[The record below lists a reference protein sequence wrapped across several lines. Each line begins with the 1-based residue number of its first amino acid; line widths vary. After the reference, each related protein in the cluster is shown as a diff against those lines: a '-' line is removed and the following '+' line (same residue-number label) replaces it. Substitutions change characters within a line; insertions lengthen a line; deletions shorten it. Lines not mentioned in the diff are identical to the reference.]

1 MKLTIDP
8 KLLADTVTAAA
19 RSLPQRPL
27 IPVLSGLL
35 LEATDD
41 QLTVSAFD
49 YDITHR
55 GRAAADIAEPGRILL
70 PGRVLA
76 EVAKSLPTGV
86 FVEVTATGT
95 EATLT
100 CGRAEF
106 ELPTLPVDD
115 FPTLPEPPDPAG
127 TVDGDVFVTAVH
139 QVATACSAD
148 DTLPMLTG
156 IRIDA
161 DGDTLTLAAT
171 DKYRIAVR
179 DLSWQPATAGALGK
193 LLPGRMLHDI
203 TRDLGRGP
211 VTLAFDDQ
219 LAAFITDI
227 RRTTIRLIDEQYIDY
242 RARVSLDT
250 PIIAR
255 VDAPALA
262 DAVKRV
268 ALIAERNTTIR
279 LSFTA
284 GEVLLQ
290 AGGADIGRGSDVA
303 ACELNGGDIEIAFQS
318 KYLLDALNAI
328 DGQAHIGMTEPHQPA
343 LITSEDGA
351 YRNLTMSV
359 RVA

>member
-19 RSLPQRPL
+19 RSLPQRPV

-35 LEATDD
+35 LEAADD
-41 QLTVSAFD
+41 HLTVSAFD
-49 YDITHR
+49 YDIAHR
-55 GRAAADIAEPGRILL
+55 GRAAADVTEPGRVLL

-76 EVAKSLPTGV
+76 EVAKSLPSSV

-95 EATLT
+95 EAILT
-100 CGRAEF
+100 CGRSEF
-106 ELPTLPVDD
+106 VLPTLPVDD
-115 FPTLPEPPDPAG
+115 FPALPEPPDPVG

-139 QVATACSAD
+139 QVACACSTD

-156 IRIDA
+156 VRLDV

-171 DKYRIAVR
+171 DRYRIAVR
-179 DLSWQPATAGALGK
+179 DLSWKPMVSSGLGK
-193 LLPGRMLHDI
+193 LVPGRILHDVA
-203 TRDLGRGP
+203 RDLGHGP
-211 VTLAFDDQ
+211 VRLAFNDQ
-219 LAAFITDI
+219 IAAFTTDT
-227 RRTTIRLIDEQYIDY
+227 RQATIRLIDEEYIDY

-250 PIIAR
+250 PIIGR

-268 ALIAERNTTIR
+268 ALVTERNTAVR

-284 GEVLLQ
+284 GEVLVQ
-290 AGGADIGRGSDVA
+290 AGGDTGRGSDVV
-303 ACELNGGDIEIAFQS
+303 ACALDGGDIEIAFQP
-318 KYLLDALNAI
+318 KYLLDALNAV
-328 DGQAHIGMTEPHQPA
+328 DGQVRVGMIEPYQPA
-343 LITSEDGA
+343 LITSEDGS
-351 YRNLTMSV
+351 YRNLTMAL